1 MAPQPMYGRL
11 HSPEP
16 PSALLSLHLHDGVS
30 PLKEVDHETPLGVLD
45 QSDLIAQGIH
55 TSRFVP
61 GCKQDA
67 EALGS
72 CTANTL
78 IEAAAQALPEAKF
91 IALCDRLVKLKVS
104 SNYGEGPTGYQDT
117 AGAERGAIGFYAACT
132 HQTGNPATEWP
143 PTDCGSS
150 GPAVYSEAQRLGVVV
165 SEKIAAAGESLVSL
179 MQGGP
184 VLVGSPFFY
193 SWEEPDAQAFVD
205 GNGTSESL
213 ETAIRSG
220 VAGGHEWLL
229 TAIEKLTLTGTGK
242 VEPFGTLLRFRNH
255 WTKSWGEAGC
265 GRIHLST
272 LIMLSGQ
279 CDFRQ
284 FRFAS

>member
-1 MAPQPMYGRL
+1 MAKPMYGRL

-45 QSDLIAQGIH
+45 QSDLIAQDIH
-55 TSRFVP
+55 TSKFVP

-78 IEAAAQALPEAKF
+78 MEAAAQGLGESEF
-91 IALCDRLVKLKVS
+91 VGFCRSLIADAAVETCS
-104 SNYGEGPTGYQDT
+104 GYQDVK
-117 AGAERGAIGFYAACT
+117 GAERSGISFYSICT

-150 GPAVYSEAQRLGVVV
+150 GPAVYSEGRRLGVVLA
-165 SEKIAAAGESLVSL
+165 EKIAAAGESLISL
-179 MQGGP
+179 MQTGP
-184 VLVGSPFFY
+184 VMVGSPFFY

-205 GNGTSESL
+205 GNGTAEAL
-213 ETAIRSG
+213 EAAIRSG
-220 VAGGHEWLL
+220 VAGGHAWLL

-242 VEPFGTLLRFRNH
+242 VEPFGTLLRWRNH
-255 WTKSWGEAGC
+255 WTKGWGDVGC

-272 LIMLSGQ
+272 LIMLGGQ
-279 CDFRQ
+279 CDYRQ
-284 FRFAS
+284 LRFAS

>member
-1 MAPQPMYGRL
+1 MSGPCYGRVAE
-11 HSPEP
+11 PEA
-16 PSALLSLHLHDGVS
+16 PSALLSLHLHDGTT

-45 QSDLIAQGIH
+45 QSDLISQGIH

-72 CTANTL
+72 CTANTF
-78 IEAAAQALPEAKF
+78 IEAAAQAMSESEF
-91 IALCDRLVKLKVS
+91 VRFCRSLVS
-104 SNYGEGPTGYQDT
+104 DTGAQTCSGYQDVK
-117 AGAERGAIGFYAACT
+117 GAERDAISFYAICT

-150 GPAVYSEAQRLGVVV
+150 GPAIYSEGQRLGAVI
-165 SEKIAAAGESLVSL
+165 SEQITHAGEGLVSL
-179 MQGGP
+179 MQSGP

-193 SWEEPDAQAFVD
+193 SFEEPDAQAFVD
-205 GNGTSESL
+205 GNGSAEAL
-213 ETAIRSG
+213 EEAIRSG

-229 TAIEKLTLTGTGK
+229 TAIEKLVLTGTGK

-255 WTKSWGEAGC
+255 WTKGWGDAGC

-272 LIMLSGQ
+272 LIMLAGQ